1 MLRVKTLNFSTLVD
15 SQFPN
20 CFLALIILNLNLIFA
35 CNIYINSLIYTNF
48 LLELF
53 LRKKRLNLYLSLLY
67 LNTLLYKRILVF
79 HCPGMPIAISS
90 TGRNSN

>member
-1 MLRVKTLNFSTLVD
+1 MLQVKTLNFSTLVD

-20 CFLALIILNLNLIFA
+20 CLLALIILNLNLTLA
-35 CNIYINSLIYTNF
+35 CNIYLSSNPHQFYFRI
-48 LLELF
+48 F
-53 LRKKRLNLYLSLLY
+53 LRKKRLKLYLSLLY
-67 LNTLLYKRILVF
+67 LNTLLYKCVLVF

>member
-20 CFLALIILNLNLIFA
+20 CFLALIILNLNLILA

-53 LRKKRLNLYLSLLY
+53 FEKEKAKPIFKFVIFKYIIIQTHTGFPLPWNA
-67 LNTLLYKRILVF
+67 
-79 HCPGMPIAISS
+79 HCY
-90 TGRNSN
+90 